1 MIKHPKIQK
10 ESATKICIHLHEM
23 MALLLRFSGISYN
36 MIKHPKIQTE
46 SATRIH
52 IHLHEMMTLLLHFS
66 GISENM
72 IKHSKIQNELA
83 TKMCTRLHEMITL
96 LLRFCR
102 NIIKYDKTSENSKW
116 AGLQNV
122 HTSSRNTFFFKRFI
136 MSSYAMWELHAS
148 TFWLNDFHY
157 MLQPLITFSA
167 CSSSILR

>member
-1 MIKHPKIQK
+1 
-10 ESATKICIHLHEM
+10 
-23 MALLLRFSGISYN
+23 

-52 IHLHEMMTLLLHFS
+52 IRLHEMMTLLLHFS

-102 NIIKYDKTSENSKW
+102 NIIKYDKTSENSK
-116 AGLQNV
+116 
-122 HTSSRNTFFFKRFI
+122 
-136 MSSYAMWELHAS
+136 
-148 TFWLNDFHY
+148 
-157 MLQPLITFSA
+157 
-167 CSSSILR
+167 